1 MKKIILGAVC
11 ASLLTINANADFLGA
26 EAGYALW
33 TPALTGTIK
42 NGSDLVDMEKDLG
55 FGEKENNSFIWAY
68 IDHPIPFLPNVK
80 IQQTNYTDKSKGA
93 LSKNLTFANKAFAV
107 SEKTTN
113 EFTLNQTDII
123 LYWRLLD
130 NWVNLDIGLE
140 AKSIEGNI
148 KINNETKH
156 IDEDF
161 SITLPLAYAKARFDL
176 PFSGFSVEADIATA
190 SFDGNSFIKLFK
202 TSAIKSIPIR
212 SYNPNTPVFGIPI
225 GLPKTASASSID
237 SFILKASVI
246 AICIA

>member
-1 MKKIILGAVC
+1 MKKIILSTVC
-11 ASLLTINANADFLGA
+11 ASLLTITANADFLGA

-33 TPALTGTIK
+33 TPALTGTIQ
-42 NGSDLVDMEKDLG
+42 NGTDSVDMEKDLG
-55 FGEKENNSFIWAY
+55 FGDKENNSFVWAY
-68 IDHPIPFLPNVK
+68 LDHPLPLIPNVK
-80 IQQTNYTDKSKGA
+80 IQQTNYTDKSKGE

-130 NWVNLDIGLE
+130 NWVNFDIGVE

-148 KINNETKH
+148 KINTQTKH

-176 PFSGFSVEADIATA
+176 PFSGFSVEADIATV
-190 SFDGNSFIKLFK
+190 SYSGNSFTDTKAAVVYE
-202 TSAIKSIPIR
+202 TA
-212 SYNPNTPVFGIPI
+212 I
-225 GLPKTASASSID
+225 GLGAIAGYRNETLKLDDID
-237 SFILKASVI
+237 NNDLDIVI
-246 AICIA
+246 SGMFAGVFYHF